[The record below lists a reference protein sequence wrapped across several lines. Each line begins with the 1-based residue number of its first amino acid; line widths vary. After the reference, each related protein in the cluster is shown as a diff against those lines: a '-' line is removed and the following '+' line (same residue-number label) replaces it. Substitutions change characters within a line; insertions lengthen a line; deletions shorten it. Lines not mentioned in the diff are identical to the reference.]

1 MSLTTR
7 ERGAYTWGLIF
18 GWALFGWEN
27 VLLIWGLLFRG
38 AYIQNFTEF

>member
-18 GWALFGWEN
+18 GWALLGWKN
-27 VLLIWGLLFRG
+27 VLLIWGLLFGG
-38 AYIQNFTEF
+38 AYIQNFAEF